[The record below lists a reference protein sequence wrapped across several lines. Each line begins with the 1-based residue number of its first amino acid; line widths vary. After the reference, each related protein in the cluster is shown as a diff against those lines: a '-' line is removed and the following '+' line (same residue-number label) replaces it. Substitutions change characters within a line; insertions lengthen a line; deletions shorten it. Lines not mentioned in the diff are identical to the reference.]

1 MADVTKDVLGVN
13 VSAAK
18 TKSGQ
23 TTWMLTAEN
32 PTVQISVA
40 TMASASVVPANVRSG
55 RILQKSTVAST
66 VSATTSTATAL
77 ATCSA
82 EVRVTEVNSF
92 ESMIDLTPH

>member
-23 TTWMLTAEN
+23 TTWMPTAEN

-40 TMASASVVPANVRSG
+40 TMASASVAPANARSG
-55 RILQKSTVAST
+55 RIPQKSTVAST
-66 VSATTSTATAL
+66 VSVTTSTATDL

-82 EVRVTEVNSF
+82 EVSVTEVNSF
-92 ESMIDLTPH
+92 ENMIDLTPH

>member
-40 TMASASVVPANVRSG
+40 TMASASVAPANVRSG

-77 ATCSA
+77 AICSA